1 MLQRNV
7 FLSRQ
12 TPSFAIW
19 DNSDYEVQ
27 FFYLHCRLIGTSIQA
42 HLLITPAGPR
52 ILIEVE
58 PCHEAALRP
67 NPCSFATCDNCL
79 QIRYRMARGWESKS
93 VEQQQA
99 EASHGAPSQRPRL
112 SPDEADRLRQ
122 IDGLRLSRSRI
133 LQQLQVSQDSR
144 HRKVLEA
151 ALADLD
157 TRIQALAS
165 QPR

>member
-1 MLQRNV
+1 
-7 FLSRQ
+7 
-12 TPSFAIW
+12 
-19 DNSDYEVQ
+19 
-27 FFYLHCRLIGTSIQA
+27 
-42 HLLITPAGPR
+42 
-52 ILIEVE
+52 
-58 PCHEAALRP
+58 
-67 NPCSFATCDNCL
+67 
-79 QIRYRMARGWESKS
+79 MARGWESKS

-99 EASHGAPSQRPRL
+99 EASHGAPSHRPRL